1 MIQKYSVIMKNI
13 FCYYNDDEKND
24 DDDDNDNIKF
34 SQLVLL
40 VTNINLL

>member
-1 MIQKYSVIMKNI
+1 MKNI

-34 SQLVLL
+34 SQLVIL
-40 VTNINLL
+40 VNQHKLIIKINNI